1 MSSLETVSPEKTL
14 ALLWERVKQQGD
26 LPGFAK
32 AVTSILGAMRG
43 EDDHGFN
50 MTQTVLSDP
59 ALTQKV
65 LRLANSAMYSAFGQ
79 SIGTVSKAVIVLG
92 TETIGHLAL
101 GLKLMDEL
109 SAASPDTASACL
121 EMEKAVLAGH
131 VARQVATSANY
142 RDAEEAVVCS
152 MLHTLGRMMVVFYLH
167 EQWNIM
173 QESIN
178 RAISSDSGPSQDDET
193 NAALEVLGL
202 SLEQV
207 GRATAERWG
216 LPKGLVASMREFSPS
231 AEPIGEGDWLATLSS
246 MSSRC
251 ATAMCQD
258 DVSAEAAI
266 AELAASYSGMLGVST
281 EVVMGAV
288 EGAKLASSS
297 DLTAVHMA
305 KRAHSE
311 KRGNPA
317 EIRNPRLALN
327 EILRHGVSDMRDA
340 VGTAS
345 PSQMIAMALETIYAG
360 LDLKRAIAFLHQH
373 KESQYVAKMSFGA
386 GVQALLPHLVFDDI
400 YHPDV
405 FKTALSNDK
414 LIFIENAQD
423 ADFAPKLPHWW
434 KSTLAPAKSFLILPL
449 SLNRHPTAFIY
460 GDWSDNPPTITLQ
473 ELEFSLLNEIRNL
486 LIHALERRR
495 QATLKSAPPR

>member
-1 MSSLETVSPEKTL
+1 M
-14 ALLWERVKQQGD
+14 
-26 LPGFAK
+26 
-32 AVTSILGAMRG
+32 
-43 EDDHGFN
+43 
-50 MTQTVLSDP
+50 
-59 ALTQKV
+59 
-65 LRLANSAMYSAFGQ
+65 
-79 SIGTVSKAVIVLG
+79 
-92 TETIGHLAL
+92 
-101 GLKLMDEL
+101 
-109 SAASPDTASACL
+109 
-121 EMEKAVLAGH
+121 
-131 VARQVATSANY
+131 
-142 RDAEEAVVCS
+142 
-152 MLHTLGRMMVVFYLH
+152 H
-167 EQWNIM
+167 EQWSII
-173 QESIN
+173 QEC
-178 RAISSDSGPSQDDET
+178 ISRTPPAEGGASAGDES
-193 NAALEVLGL
+193 NAAQQVLGL
-202 SLEQV
+202 SLEDV

-216 LPKGLVASMREFSPS
+216 LPKGLVASMRELPPATDPI
-231 AEPIGEGDWLATLSS
+231 AESDWLAALSS

-258 DVSAEAAI
+258 DVTADAAI
-266 AELAASYSGMLGVST
+266 AELAASYSGMLGVSK

-288 EGAKLASSS
+288 EGAKQASSN

-311 KRGNPA
+311 KRSSPA

-340 VGTAS
+340 VGSAT

-386 GVQALLPHLVFDDI
+386 GVQALMPHLVFDDI

-460 GDWSDNPPTITLQ
+460 GDWNDSPPTITLQ
-473 ELEFSLLNEIRNL
+473 ELEFSLLNEIRAL

-495 QATLKSAPPR
+495 QATLKTNQPR